1 MRTKNIKG
9 AAYMKKLFDEENGL
23 LLLDEIV
30 FDSPSYQA
38 LLDGHVVIDD
48 EIMTQAERVITLLK
62 EIDSKLSSE
71 DKELVVKVISELAV
85 LYEINAI
92 KGGSL

>member
-1 MRTKNIKG
+1 MRR
-9 AAYMKKLFDEENGL
+9 LFDEENGL

-38 LLDGHVVIDD
+38 LMDGHVVIDD
-48 EIMTQAERVITLLK
+48 EVITQAERVITLLK
-62 EIDSKLSSE
+62 EIDEKLSIE

-85 LYEINAI
+85 LYEINAL

>member
-1 MRTKNIKG
+1 MR
-9 AAYMKKLFDEENGL
+9 KLFDEENGL

-38 LLDGHVVIDD
+38 LMDGHVVVDD
-48 EIMTQAERVITLLK
+48 EIMTQSERVITLLK
-62 EIDSKLSSE
+62 EIDGKLNSE
-71 DKELVVKVISELAV
+71 DKELVVKTISELAV
-85 LYEINAI
+85 LYEINAL

>member
-1 MRTKNIKG
+1 
-9 AAYMKKLFDEENGL
+9 MKKLFDEENGL